1 MAKSNRIL
9 NDQYIEQVEHF
20 QLSASELLQLATNR
34 VLHRTLVV
42 VNVVGGGGGGGF
54 SHALPHNMLLISR
67 RVCSLEFLSVAVL
80 EVRSPSAATDPILYD
95 WLIYNFTSCYD
106 RGGGGGWRTCCE

>member
-20 QLSASELLQLATNR
+20 QLSASELLQLTTNR

-42 VNVVGGGGGGGF
+42 VNVAGGG
-54 SHALPHNMLLISR
+54 SPMHCHTICCCNPKESA
-67 RVCSLEFLSVAVL
+67 VLSSFL

-95 WLIYNFTSCYD
+95 WLI
-106 RGGGGGWRTCCE
+106 